1 LNEHK
6 NILLRLI
13 DLLDVTLNYD
23 DTRPV
28 VKDLLNKGFTY
39 GPIKLH
45 VLTSS
50 IRNLSVSDENKNI
63 MIKYSKLIELACQ
76 EILSFINNAKEFSG
90 TPPGYTFANSTGGGG
105 RDFLTLESTMELLLQ
120 LSFVSDDEKI
130 LNFTFSNPHFNVK
143 DLMET
148 MLDLPVDRNLPFEIR
163 QFALQFLA
171 RLQPKKIEDIRVV
184 SETSENGEADMKA
197 LIKWPRRVSS
207 IFVCSC
213 SCCCFCRC

>member
-76 EILSFINNAKEFSG
+76 EVLSFINNAKEFSG

-105 RDFLTLESTMELLLQ
+105 RDFLTLENTMELLLQ

-184 SETSENGEADMKA
+184 SETSENGGADMKA